1 MEKAWQYAQ
10 VDQLLLERNL
20 LRSIARAT
28 GMTRNTIPKREKKVQ
43 RLDPVLLRPRPK
55 KAQRKRWEALA
66 LDEMWTFVGC
76 KK

>member
-20 LRSIARAT
+20 LRSIARSIGVT
-28 GMTRNTIPKREKKVQ
+28 CNTIAKWEKKVQ
-43 RLDPVLLRPRPK
+43 RLDPVLLRLRPK
-55 KAQRKRWEALA
+55 KAQCKRWEALE
-66 LDEMWTFVGC
+66 LDEMWTFVGR